1 MKKQLLFGLLA
12 SLLLSSVT
20 VLAQTSNDAERLRIN
35 NERAAFEAGFNREDT
50 ACYQKFLVNNCL
62 DEVKIRRRDAM
73 ADFRRQEISINDQER
88 KAKGAEQV
96 QKTEDKASPEKQ
108 QQEADRRAEA
118 MRDFEARMAREKQKN
133 TDRLKLESNEKSN
146 LETAVARAKGAQNK
160 EAGRTV
166 KQAAAAEELKK
177 YNERLEKAKE
187 RQARI
192 AKDKASQA
200 NPSANPL
207 PAPP

>member
-12 SLLLSSVT
+12 SLLLSSAT
-20 VLAQTSNDAERLRIN
+20 VLAQTSNDAERLRISS
-35 NERAAFEAGFNREDT
+35 ERAAFEAGFNLEDT

-73 ADFRRQEISINDQER
+73 ADLRRQEISINDQER